1 MPTKTKEHREHQGR
15 GSTSAD
21 GTEARKM
28 ARIEKTQVCGVGE
41 SHRGKTRAKNQDVI
55 LLEPEL
61 GLYAVFDG
69 MGGARAGEVAAQ
81 LARET
86 LHRFVAKHLASRTYT
101 PRKLLEAAI
110 DAAATVVFT
119 AANEREER
127 QGMGTTVVACLVVDP
142 TRIVLGYAGDSR
154 AYVLRDGRLRLLTRD
169 HTVVQR
175 LIDAGSLTVEQAAES
190 PYRSLL
196 TRNLGMER
204 GTEADMLEQ
213 AVNPGDRLL
222 LCSDGLHERTS
233 IEDLQRVLTS
243 EAKPEEVVHNLVE
256 LALSGGGTDDISAVV
271 LDVPVGVATARARA
285 RATTE

>member
-1 MPTKTKEHREHQGR
+1 MPTENERATRASR
-15 GSTSAD
+15 AWFD
-21 GTEARKM
+21 
-28 ARIEKTQVCGVGE
+28 GVGE
-41 SHRGKTRAKNQDVI
+41 SQRGKARAKNQDVI

-86 LHRFVAKHLASRTYT
+86 LLRFVVKHLGSRRYT

-119 AANEREER
+119 AANEHEER
-127 QGMGTTVVACLVVDP
+127 QGMGTTVVACLVADP

-154 AYVLRDGRLRLLTRD
+154 AYVLRDGRLRLLTHD
-169 HTVVQR
+169 HTVVQG
-175 LIDAGSLTVEQAAES
+175 LLDAGSLTVEQAAES
-190 PYRSLL
+190 PYRSWL
-196 TRNLGMER
+196 TRNLGMEK
-204 GTEADMLEQ
+204 GANPDMLEQ
-213 AVNPGDRLL
+213 AVDPGDRLL
-222 LCSDGLHERTS
+222 LCSDGLHERAS
-233 IEDLQRVLTS
+233 VEDLQRVLTS
-243 EAKPEEVVHNLVE
+243 KAKPEEVVHNLIE

-271 LDVPVGVATARARA
+271 LDVPVGPTARARA

>member
-1 MPTKTKEHREHQGR
+1 MPRT
-15 GSTSAD
+15 
-21 GTEARKM
+21 
-28 ARIEKTQVCGVGE
+28 EKTQVCGVGE
-41 SHRGKTRAKNQDVI
+41 SHRGKTRANNEDVI

-86 LHRFVAKHLASRTYT
+86 LHRFVAKNLASRKYT

-119 AANEREER
+119 AANEREDR

-142 TRIVLGYAGDSR
+142 TCIVLGYAGDSR
-154 AYVLRDGRLRLLTRD
+154 AYVLRDGRLRLLTHD
-169 HTVVQR
+169 HTLVQK
-175 LIDAGSLTVEQAAES
+175 LLDAGSLTVEQAAES

-196 TRNLGMER
+196 TRNLGMEN
-204 GTEADMLEQ
+204 EVEPDMLEH
-213 AVNPGDRLL
+213 AVDPGDRLL
-222 LCSDGLHERTS
+222 LCSDGLYERAS
-233 IEDLQRVLTS
+233 VEDLQRVLTS
-243 EAKPEEVVHNLVE
+243 EAKPEEVVHNLIE
-256 LALSGGGTDDISAVV
+256 LALSAGGTDDISAVV
-271 LDVPVGVATARARA
+271 LDVPVGPTARARA